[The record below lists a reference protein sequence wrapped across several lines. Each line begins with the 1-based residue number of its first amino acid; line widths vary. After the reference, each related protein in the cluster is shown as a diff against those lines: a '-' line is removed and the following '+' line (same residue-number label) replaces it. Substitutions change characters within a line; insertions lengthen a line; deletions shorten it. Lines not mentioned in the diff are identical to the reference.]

1 MSAEYNTCA
10 VGYLRVATGSARK
23 REMSVYLQR
32 QAIFGY
38 AKMTD
43 IKIVRFFADHACVL
57 EIEMCQGLSDA
68 LEYIVRGKASALM
81 VAGLTRL
88 TISSRICGASSR
100 SIGSYKMGRRLL
112 R

>member
-1 MSAEYNTCA
+1 
-10 VGYLRVATGSARK
+10 
-23 REMSVYLQR
+23 MSVYLQR